1 MQITRHREVLR
12 ACVRARTLY
21 GNAGLVRFFRP
32 RGKCWTAFRSIEG
45 EHDLRFREI
54 GRVGTTPGFNI
65 LLGNHNETPRP
76 VVDFYIIEIAISP
89 LPSPQHRL
97 TPVHRNKDD

>member
-1 MQITRHREVLR
+1 MLR
-12 ACVRARTLY
+12 ACVRARTLCM
-21 GNAGLVRFFRP
+21 GTRGSCDFFVREESV
-32 RGKCWTAFRSIEG
+32 GTAFRSIEG

-76 VVDFYIIEIAISP
+76 AVDFYIIEIAISRP
-89 LPSPQHRL
+89 LPPL
-97 TPVHRNKDD
+97 NTD